1 MSQELLKSFQEA
13 YSNLELFPL
22 MQEKEMAQFR
32 VDYGDDLIA
41 DLIQLV
47 EDSPNGDG
55 KIIFTGHRGCGKSSL
70 LAEFSR
76 QIQEKYFVVLFS
88 IADTIEMSAVNHVNI
103 LFAIAL
109 N

>member
-1 MSQELLKSFQEA
+1 MFKELLKSFQEA

-22 MQEKEMAQFR
+22 MQEKEMEQFR

-55 KIIFTGHRGCGKSSL
+55 KIIFTGH
-70 LAEFSR
+70 
-76 QIQEKYFVVLFS
+76 
-88 IADTIEMSAVNHVNI
+88 
-103 LFAIAL
+103 
-109 N
+109 